1 MITSI
6 NHSAFNNTLIA
17 ILGPDNGE
25 QTSEKKQNV
34 VRIADQDNKT
44 IGYNFFQIDTV
55 LDLKDVKDGQIK
67 LSSTQITKLN
77 EYLASVGFEAELP
90 TTEKKTLVYGY
101 VKTSEPHP
109 DSDHLHITT
118 VDVGD
123 ETDYQIVCGA
133 PNIEAGQKVVVA
145 LPETMMPDGSI
156 IWPGA
161 LRGVDSYGMI
171 TSARELGLKHAPDKR
186 GILVLPTDFPIG
198 HEFEPEKVD
207 DLLAKGAI

>member
-6 NHSAFNNTLIA
+6 NQTAFPNTLIA
-17 ILGPDNGE
+17 ILGPDQGE
-25 QTSEKKQNV
+25 QSSEQKQNV
-34 VRIADQDNKT
+34 VRIFNQDNQT
-44 IGYNFFQIDTV
+44 IGFNFFQIDSV
-55 LDLKDVKDGQIK
+55 LDLTNATNGRIK
-67 LSSTQITKLN
+67 LTSAQINKLN
-77 EYLASVGFEAELP
+77 EYLISVGFKAELP
-90 TTEKKTLVYGY
+90 TVEKKTLVYGY

-109 DSDHLHITT
+109 DSDHLHVTT

-133 PNIEAGQKVVVA
+133 PNIAAGQKVVVA
-145 LPETMMPDGSI
+145 LPETMMPDGAI

-161 LRGVDSYGMI
+161 LRGVESYGMI

-186 GILVLPTDFPIG
+186 GILVLPNDFPVG

-207 DLLAKGAI
+207 RLLAKGAI